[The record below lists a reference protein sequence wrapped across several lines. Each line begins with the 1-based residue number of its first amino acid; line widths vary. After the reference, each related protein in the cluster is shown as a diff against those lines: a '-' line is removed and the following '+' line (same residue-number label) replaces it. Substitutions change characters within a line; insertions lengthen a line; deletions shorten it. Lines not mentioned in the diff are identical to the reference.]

1 MVNAEVSPWM
11 QMDENCKPKTT
22 FIEIKEEF
30 SETKISETFNNSQ
43 QLDVDVILGAATKS
57 AHHMW

>member
-1 MVNAEVSPWM
+1 MQSSLHGCKWM
-11 QMDENCKPKTT
+11 KKPKTT